1 MARKSAPLQQVLLEI
16 REFCAR
22 NASEAQRKKY
32 AKFFTEGYDA
42 YGVSKDIWEANRTRF
57 YHAYKDRLGLT
68 DFLDLGDLLFE
79 SGKYE
84 EGSAAIVSVAE
95 MLAEF
100 TPDAFQRV
108 GRWLERGV
116 RNWAHS
122 DVICG
127 MILSPCL
134 NKQVVGL
141 SDLSSWRASASKWKR
156 RAVPVT
162 MLSLLG
168 GKQRTVPLLKFIEP
182 MMLDR
187 ERVVH
192 QGLGWFLRE
201 AWKKDSIPVERFLRK
216 WKEKAPR
223 LIYQYA
229 TEKMSP
235 EQKQRFRK
243 AKPA

>member
-1 MARKSAPLQQVLLEI
+1 M
-16 REFCAR
+16 
-22 NASEAQRKKY
+22 
-32 AKFFTEGYDA
+32 
-42 YGVSKDIWEANRTRF
+42 
-57 YHAYKDRLGLT
+57 
-68 DFLDLGDLLFE
+68 LDQ
-79 SGKYE
+79 
-84 EGSAAIVSVAE
+84 
-95 MLAEF
+95 F
-100 TPDAFQRV
+100 TPDAFQRI
-108 GRWLERGV
+108 GLWLEHGV

-122 DVICG
+122 DLICG

-134 NKQVVGL
+134 NKRIASL
-141 SDLSSWRASASKWKR
+141 ADLSAWRDSASKWKR
-156 RAVPVT
+156 RAVPVA

-168 GKQRTVPLLKFIEP
+168 GKGKTATLLKFIEP
-182 MMLDR
+182 MMLDQ

-201 AWKKDSIPVERFLRK
+201 AWKKDPVPVEKFLLK

-235 EQKQRFRK
+235 GQKQRFRR